1 MPARDAREER
11 VPVSPRRAA
20 ELPRAAS
27 AAATARDSLASWF
40 AADLDAEM
48 LYSAQLAVSELATNA
63 YLHGRGRIT
72 LRADLDRD
80 RLLVE
85 VSDEGSGF
93 ERVVRPHHLQGLGG
107 RGLKIVDAEAS
118 RWGIRDGATRVWF
131 ELERPGP
138 RVTRK
143 PPATG

>member
-1 MPARDAREER
+1 MSGRH
-11 VPVSPRRAA
+11 AA

-40 AADLDAEM
+40 AADLGTSM
-48 LYSAQLAVSELATNA
+48 LYSAQLVVSELATNA

-72 LRADLDRD
+72 LRAELDGD

-85 VSDEGSGF
+85 VTDEGNGF
-93 ERVVRPHHLQGLGG
+93 EQTVRPHHLEGLGG

-118 RWGIRDGATRVWF
+118 RWGIRDGRTRVWF

-138 RVTRK
+138 RVGR
-143 PPATG
+143 PQASP